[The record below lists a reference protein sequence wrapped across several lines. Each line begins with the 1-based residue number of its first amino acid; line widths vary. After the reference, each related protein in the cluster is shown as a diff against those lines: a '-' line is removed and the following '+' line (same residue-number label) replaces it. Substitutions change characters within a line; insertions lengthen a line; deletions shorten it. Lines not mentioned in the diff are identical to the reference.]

1 MDLSIIVPVYN
12 TAIEKLE
19 DCFQSISKLMVAN
32 NGLAV
37 ECLIIDDGSGAE
49 VSDWC
54 KRFSESHTGYRFHKK
69 NNEGV
74 SVARNLGIDLAKGNY
89 ITFVDSDD
97 LILPFEDLN
106 RTLLSQEYDVI
117 FTHLSLDKEKSK
129 IWRAF
134 DGGSR
139 ELQVIDVL
147 NRIINDGTL
156 NGPVS
161 KLIRREFLRK
171 YQVSFDRTMITG
183 EDLVFLIQILM
194 ASPRLYYLDA
204 CTYVYNLD
212 GGTSSNRLQ
221 KRPETFL
228 ANNQIMYQQIVALIE
243 QTAEV
248 SSQLALKIQAT
259 KRYLKQL
266 FNCVAELQENQSLSL
281 TIKNQLRDLLTLIDS
296 EVILGIQK
304 PVWAKSAIQYRVLS
318 QEQWLLLAVVG
329 QIRSL
334 YLKLKKR

>member
-12 TAIEKLE
+12 TAIKKLE
-19 DCFQSISKLMVAN
+19 NCFQSISSLMAASN
-32 NGLAV
+32 WLTI
-37 ECLIIDDGSGAE
+37 ECLIIDDGSCAE

-54 KRFSESHTGYRFHKK
+54 KWFSENHTNYRFHRKI
-69 NNEGV
+69 NEGV
-74 SVARNLGIDLAKGNY
+74 SVARNLGIDLAQGNY

-106 RTLLSQEYDVI
+106 RTLLSEEYDVI

-129 IWRAF
+129 MWRAF
-134 DGGSR
+134 DGSSR

-147 NRIINDGTL
+147 HRIINDGTL
-156 NGPVS
+156 NGPYC
-161 KLIRREFLRK
+161 KLMRREFLRK
-171 YQVSFDRTMITG
+171 HQVSFDRTMITG

-194 ASPRLYYLDA
+194 ATPRLYYLDA

-221 KRPETFL
+221 KRPATFL
-228 ANNQIMYQQIVALIE
+228 SNNQIMYEQILALIE
-243 QTAEV
+243 HTAET
-248 SSQLALKIQAT
+248 SSQLELKNQAT

-266 FNCVAELQENQSLSL
+266 FNCVVELQENQSLSL
-281 TIKNQLRDLLTLIDS
+281 AVKNQLKALLTIIDS

-318 QEQWLLLAVVG
+318 QEQWWLLAGIG

-334 YLKLKKR
+334 YLHLKQR